1 MKELTNRQWTT
12 YFYILFRSEKGE
24 RATLEDIV
32 NHYPKSL
39 HEDGYELSANDKA
52 HDKCRPVWG
61 DVTAINKSLLI
72 DKIVI
77 IDKFT
82 YRIGS
87 KEETEAYCQNLKDKA
102 IRALARLSVMNKKLK
117 RDGQGIFENLEDDTL
132 RYIDTFL
139 KEE

>member
-32 NHYPKSL
+32 NNYPKSL
-39 HEDGYELSANDKA
+39 HEDGYELSANEKA
-52 HDKCRPVWG
+52 HDKCFSVWS

-82 YRIGS
+82 YRIGT
-87 KEETEAYCQNLKDKA
+87 KEETEAYCQNLKYKA
-102 IRALARLSVMNKKLK
+102 IRALARLSLMNKKLK
-117 RDGQGIFENLEDDTL
+117 RDGQGVFENLEDDTL
-132 RYIDTFL
+132 RYIDTYL
-139 KEE
+139 EK